1 MISEL
6 SNSVKLIDENE
17 TLNLTSWPRPRGLYD
32 LHFSLFLS
40 VALATLIFFGT
51 LKLAQIYLYQ
61 AFKCVFFSLFCPF
74 MAGHFPSL
82 GFRKIEQTILRQPFP
97 SLYPICFFHSIKAVY
112 SYLEHLLL
120 LFPSPSA
127 SPRGK
132 ATLLQTAVS
141 RASRA
146 VPRCSA
152 NIWRMNE

>member
-82 GFRKIEQTILRQPFP
+82 GFRKIEQTILR
-97 SLYPICFFHSIKAVY
+97 
-112 SYLEHLLL
+112 
-120 LFPSPSA
+120 
-127 SPRGK
+127 
-132 ATLLQTAVS
+132 
-141 RASRA
+141 
-146 VPRCSA
+146 
-152 NIWRMNE
+152 

>member
-74 MAGHFPSL
+74 MAGL
-82 GFRKIEQTILRQPFP
+82 GNMSRLGVSFSVL
-97 SLYPICFFHSIKAVY
+97 CHSYCMCHCVTVRI
-112 SYLEHLLL
+112 
-120 LFPSPSA
+120 
-127 SPRGK
+127 
-132 ATLLQTAVS
+132 
-141 RASRA
+141 
-146 VPRCSA
+146 
-152 NIWRMNE
+152 